1 MRRAAVLLLRSA
13 VNSLGAEWFCADPR
27 SMVRLR
33 SELVRIAGIPT
44 AVGLDGVRL
53 LPNSGRSAAR
63 VSVSADCMC
72 CADCDRDELVTVH
85 ANQALSDVNR
95 FAMQSLRLD

>member
-1 MRRAAVLLLRSA
+1 
-13 VNSLGAEWFCADPR
+13 
-27 SMVRLR
+27 
-33 SELVRIAGIPT
+33 
-44 AVGLDGVRL
+44 
-53 LPNSGRSAAR
+53 
-63 VSVSADCMC
+63 MC